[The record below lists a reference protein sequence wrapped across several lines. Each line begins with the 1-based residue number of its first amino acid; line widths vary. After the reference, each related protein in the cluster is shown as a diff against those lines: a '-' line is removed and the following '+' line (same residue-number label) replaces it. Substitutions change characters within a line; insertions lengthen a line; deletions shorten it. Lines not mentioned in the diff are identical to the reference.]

1 MSNRFGNL
9 FEMKELNN
17 VKLRV
22 SRLFPAFKER
32 MQLMEKITLIS
43 GKSQRT
49 FDNYSMYLAIFV
61 EKVQK
66 MPEDASD
73 EEIDDFLFQ
82 VLKNHP
88 SNSQSSIRTHVYALR
103 YYFRLFGMSDR
114 SAKLPKLV
122 IRPKLPVVLSE
133 EEVRRILI
141 SIKNDMHR
149 IMLATMYSLG
159 MRISELMNLKWEN
172 IFFDRRQVYV
182 TQAKGA
188 KERVIPMGEVLFL
201 ALTNLY
207 KVRESDYVFHSAI
220 SKGKITQRNVRY
232 VIDKG
237 MKAAGIE
244 RKGISPH
251 VFRHSYATHLL
262 DMGLDIITLKRLLG
276 HSKIVNTELYLHVAQ
291 VNPSAAFSPL
301 DVLLGK
307 RKRRKSI

>member
-1 MSNRFGNL
+1 
-9 FEMKELNN
+9 MKELNN

-22 SRLFPAFKER
+22 SRLFPAFNER
-32 MQLMEKITLIS
+32 MQIMEKSTLIS
-43 GKSQRT
+43 GRSQRT

-66 MPEDASD
+66 MPEDATD
-73 EEIDDFLFQ
+73 AEIDDFLFR

-103 YYFRLFGMSDR
+103 FYFRLFGMGER

-172 IFFDRRQVYV
+172 IFYRVFLNRRWAGARRWAVYNF
-182 TQAKGA
+182 QWASNL
-188 KERVIPMGEVLFL
+188 VILLSF
-201 ALTNLY
+201 TTKLY
-207 KVRESDYVFHSAI
+207 NF
-220 SKGKITQRNVRY
+220 
-232 VIDKG
+232 
-237 MKAAGIE
+237 
-244 RKGISPH
+244 
-251 VFRHSYATHLL
+251 
-262 DMGLDIITLKRLLG
+262 IIIQ
-276 HSKIVNTELYLHVAQ
+276 H
-291 VNPSAAFSPL
+291 
-301 DVLLGK
+301 
-307 RKRRKSI
+307 